1 MNTHPIVLDGSK
13 FNWFAGTTACDG
25 IGLVKHHAGFPTG
38 GRPPAQVAVHSNRT
52 GKVVVFDFVE
62 VADDGEGYVALNYQ
76 GTLPDGRY
84 CALTLV
90 PG

>member
-25 IGLVKHHAGFPTG
+25 LSFVKHHAGFPTA
-38 GRPPAQVAVHSNRT
+38 GRPPARVAVRSHRT

-62 VADDGEGYVALNYQ
+62 VAEDELTQALNYQ

-90 PG
+90 SG